1 MSNPQT
7 LSFPTLEKVAHRFL
21 ILSEP
26 IRLQLIQLLMGGER
40 CVGELVEATKGTQGN
55 ISRHLNILHNEGILG
70 RRKGGI
76 SVYYFIADKSVTDL
90 CKMVCK
96 ELES

>member
-7 LSFPTLEKVAHRFL
+7 LSFSTIEKVARRFL

-26 IRLQLIQLLMGGER
+26 IRLHLIQLLIEKER
-40 CVGELVEATKGTQGN
+40 CVGELVEASKGTQGN

-70 RRKGGI
+70 RRKKGI
-76 SVYYFIADKSVTDL
+76 SVYYFIADNTVTTL
-90 CKMVCK
+90 CQLVCK
-96 ELES
+96 NSS